1 MGSVESNSPASDEI
15 CRGCRSVGV
24 RPAASFR
31 SPSGEY
37 DYHIVSTGGTST
49 NSADWGDSGALEPRI
64 AVFFDL
70 DRTIIEGSSISQF
83 GLAAWRAG
91 IIDLRHVWTEL
102 GRALLF
108 GVIGESEKVA
118 DRTVP
123 KLLETIAGH
132 RQSELMEL
140 REPLVRAMLDE
151 ARPETLRLLRLHA
164 RMGRD
169 CYMVSA
175 SAIEI
180 VQVLADELGFAG
192 AIATE
197 AEVIDGVY
205 TGQLAEPFRH
215 GSEKANA
222 IAELAAE
229 QNYDLSLSFAYSDS
243 YNDLAM
249 LELVGIPVVVNPDR
263 RLAGVAYER
272 GWPVVEF
279 AHPHHRL
286 VQRSRIALVLGAA
299 FIAGRL
305 SRR

>member
-1 MGSVESNSPASDEI
+1 MRSDTAGSSNTPTSDDE
-15 CRGCRSVGV
+15 
-24 RPAASFR
+24 
-31 SPSGEY
+31 
-37 DYHIVSTGGTST
+37 TS
-49 NSADWGDSGALEPRI
+49 EPKI

-83 GLAAWRAG
+83 GYAAWRAG

-108 GVIGESEKVA
+108 GVVGESKNVA
-118 DRTVP
+118 DRTIP
-123 KLLETIAGH
+123 KLLETIKGH
-132 RQSELMEL
+132 RQAELMDL
-140 REPLVRAMLDE
+140 REPLVRQMLDE

-169 CYMVSA
+169 CYLVSA

-180 VQVLADELGFAG
+180 VEAIADELGFAG
-192 AIATE
+192 VIATR
-197 AEVIDGVY
+197 AEVVDGVY
-205 TGQLAEPFRH
+205 TGRLAEPFRH
-215 GSEKANA
+215 GREKATA

-229 QNYDLSLSFAYSDS
+229 KHYDLSLSFAYSDS

-249 LELVGIPVVVNPDR
+249 LETVGIPVVVNPDR
-263 RLAGVAYER
+263 RLADVAYVR

-279 AHPHHRL
+279 ARPNHNL
-286 VQRSRIALVLGAA
+286 VQRLRIGLLLAAA
-299 FIAGRL
+299 FAAGRF

>member
-1 MGSVESNSPASDEI
+1 MSD
-15 CRGCRSVGV
+15 
-24 RPAASFR
+24 
-31 SPSGEY
+31 
-37 DYHIVSTGGTST
+37 GGTST
-49 NSADWGDSGALEPRI
+49 NKADLGDSPTPEPRI

-83 GLAAWRAG
+83 GFAAWRAG
-91 IIDLRHVWTEL
+91 IIDLRHVWSEL

-108 GVIGESEKVA
+108 GVIGESKNVA
-118 DRTVP
+118 ERTVP

-132 RQSELMEL
+132 RQSELMQL
-140 REPLVRAMLDE
+140 RQPLVRAMLDE
-151 ARPETLRLLRLHA
+151 ARPETLRLLTLHA

-169 CYMVSA
+169 CYLVSA

-180 VQVLADELGFAG
+180 VQEMADELGFAG

-197 AEVIDGVY
+197 AEVVDGVY
-205 TGQLAEPFRH
+205 TGRLTEPFRH
-215 GSEKANA
+215 GAEKANA

-229 QNYDLSLSFAYSDS
+229 KDYDLSLSFAYSDS

-263 RLAGVAYER
+263 RLAIVAYER

-286 VQRSRIALVLGAA
+286 LARLRVAGVLAA
-299 FIAGRL
+299 GFLAGRL

>member
-1 MGSVESNSPASDEI
+1 VSEGD
-15 CRGCRSVGV
+15 
-24 RPAASFR
+24 AAT
-31 SPSGEY
+31 
-37 DYHIVSTGGTST
+37 DST
-49 NSADWGDSGALEPRI
+49 DQGDPRTLEPRI

-83 GLAAWRAG
+83 GFAAWRAG

-102 GRALLF
+102 FRALLF
-108 GVIGESEKVA
+108 GVVGESKNVA
-118 DRTVP
+118 ERTVP
-123 KLLETIAGH
+123 KLLETIEGH
-132 RQSELMEL
+132 SQSELMEL

-164 RMGRD
+164 LMGRD
-169 CYMVSA
+169 CYLVSA
-175 SAIEI
+175 SAIEL
-180 VQVLADELGFAG
+180 VQALADELGFAG

-197 AEVIDGVY
+197 AEVVDGIY
-205 TGQLAEPFRH
+205 TGRLAEPFRH
-215 GSEKANA
+215 GAEKANA

-229 QNYDLSLSFAYSDS
+229 EDYDLSLSFAYSDS

-263 RLAGVAYER
+263 RLAEVAYER

-279 AHPHHRL
+279 ARTRHRL
-286 VQRSRIALVLGAA
+286 MRRLRFALALGTV
-299 FIAGRL
+299 FLAGRL

>member
-1 MGSVESNSPASDEI
+1 VTTPHTTSEPAPE
-15 CRGCRSVGV
+15 
-24 RPAASFR
+24 
-31 SPSGEY
+31 
-37 DYHIVSTGGTST
+37 GT
-49 NSADWGDSGALEPRI
+49 APPEPRI

-83 GLAAWRAG
+83 GFAAWRAG
-91 IIDLRHVWTEL
+91 LIDLRQVWTEF

-108 GVIGESEKVA
+108 GAMGEAKNVS

-123 KLLETIAGH
+123 KLLGTIRGR

-140 REPLVRAMLDE
+140 RGPLVQQMLAE

-169 CYMVSA
+169 CYLVSA

-180 VQVLADELGFAG
+180 VGALAHELGFAG

-197 AEVIDGVY
+197 AEVVDGFY
-205 TGQLAEPFRH
+205 TGRLAAPLRH
-215 GSEKANA
+215 GAEKARA

-229 QNYDLSLSFAYSDS
+229 KDYDLSLSFAYSDS

-249 LELVGIPVVVNPDR
+249 LELVGIPVVVNPDH
-263 RLAGVAYER
+263 RLAEVAYRR

-279 AHPHHRL
+279 AKPHHLLLKRI
-286 VQRSRIALVLGAA
+286 RIALVVGVA
-299 FIAGRL
+299 FVAGRL

>member
-1 MGSVESNSPASDEI
+1 MSD
-15 CRGCRSVGV
+15 S
-24 RPAASFR
+24 
-31 SPSGEY
+31 
-37 DYHIVSTGGTST
+37 GTST
-49 NSADWGDSGALEPRI
+49 GTIELGDSGAPEPRI

-83 GLAAWRAG
+83 GMAAWRAG

-102 GRALLF
+102 GRAVLF
-108 GVIGESEKVA
+108 GVIGESKNVA

-123 KLLETIAGH
+123 KLLETIAG
-132 RQSELMEL
+132 RSQSELMEL
-140 REPLVRAMLDE
+140 RAPLVRTMLDE
-151 ARPETLRLLRLHA
+151 ARPETLRLLKLHA

-180 VQVLADELGFAG
+180 VQALADELGFAG

-197 AEVIDGVY
+197 AEVVDGVY
-205 TGQLAEPFRH
+205 TGRLAEPFRH
-215 GSEKANA
+215 GSEQARA

-229 QNYDLSLSFAYSDS
+229 RNYDLSLSFAYSDS

-249 LELVGIPVVVNPDR
+249 LELVGIPIAVNPDR
-263 RLAGVAYER
+263 RLARVAYER

-279 AHPHHRL
+279 AHPRHRL
-286 VQRSRIALVLGAA
+286 MQRLRIAAVLGAG
-299 FIAGRL
+299 FLAGRL

>member
-1 MGSVESNSPASDEI
+1 VNDQP
-15 CRGCRSVGV
+15 
-24 RPAASFR
+24 
-31 SPSGEY
+31 
-37 DYHIVSTGGTST
+37 TT
-49 NSADWGDSGALEPRI
+49 EPRI

-91 IIDLRHVWTEL
+91 LIDPRHVWTEL
-102 GRALLF
+102 ARALLF
-108 GVIGESEKVA
+108 GVLGESKSVA

-123 KLLETIAGH
+123 KLLQTIKGH

-140 REPLVRAMLDE
+140 REPLVKKMLDE
-151 ARPETLRLLRLHA
+151 ARSEPLRLLGLHA

-169 CYMVSA
+169 CYLVSA

-197 AEVIDGVY
+197 AEVVDGIY
-205 TGQLAEPFRH
+205 TGRLAHPFRH
-215 GSEKANA
+215 GTGKAEA
-222 IAELAAE
+222 IAALARE
-229 QNYDLSLSFAYSDS
+229 KGYDLSLSFAYSDS
-243 YNDLAM
+243 HNDLPM
-249 LELVGIPVVVNPDR
+249 LEIVGIPVVVNPDS
-263 RLAGVAYER
+263 RLAAVAYKR

-279 AHPHHRL
+279 AQPHRRL
-286 VQRSRIALVLGAA
+286 LTRLRLGAALAAA

-305 SRR
+305 TRRGA

>member
-1 MGSVESNSPASDEI
+1 MVAHETYHGQMMSNGDDDKSAPD
-15 CRGCRSVGV
+15 
-24 RPAASFR
+24 
-31 SPSGEY
+31 
-37 DYHIVSTGGTST
+37 GGT
-49 NSADWGDSGALEPRI
+49 AEPRI

-83 GLAAWRAG
+83 GFAAWRAG
-91 IIDLRHVWTEL
+91 LIDLRHVRSEL

-108 GVIGESEKVA
+108 GIFGEAGDVA

-123 KLLETIAGH
+123 RLLETIAGH

-140 REPLVRAMLDE
+140 REPLVRRMLEE

-169 CYMVSA
+169 CYLVSA

-180 VQVLADELGFAG
+180 VQALADELGFAG

-197 AEVIDGVY
+197 AEVVDGVY
-205 TGQLAEPFRH
+205 TGRLAAPFRH
-215 GSEKANA
+215 GMEKARA
-222 IAELAAE
+222 IAALAE
-229 QNYDLSLSFAYSDS
+229 EKEYDLSLSFAYSDS

-249 LELVGIPVVVNPDR
+249 LELVGIPVVVNPDG
-263 RLAGVAYER
+263 RLAEVAYGR

-279 AHPHHRL
+279 AKPHHFLMKRL
-286 VQRSRIALVLGAA
+286 RTALVLAVG
-299 FIAGRL
+299 FLIGRL

>member
-1 MGSVESNSPASDEI
+1 MTSDAAGSDRTAQ
-15 CRGCRSVGV
+15 VG
-24 RPAASFR
+24 A
-31 SPSGEY
+31 
-37 DYHIVSTGGTST
+37 GT
-49 NSADWGDSGALEPRI
+49 AEPRI

-83 GLAAWRAG
+83 GYAAWRAG
-91 IIDLRHVWTEL
+91 IIDPRHVWTEA

-108 GVIGESEKVA
+108 GVVGESKNVA
-118 DRTVP
+118 ERTIP
-123 KLLETIAGH
+123 KLLETIKGH
-132 RQSELMEL
+132 RRSELMEL
-140 REPLVRAMLDE
+140 REPLIRQMLDE

-169 CYMVSA
+169 CYLVSA

-180 VQVLADELGFAG
+180 VEALADELGFAG

-197 AEVIDGVY
+197 AEVVDGVY
-205 TGQLAEPFRH
+205 TGRLAEPFRH
-215 GSEKANA
+215 GAEKAHA
-222 IAELAAE
+222 ISELAAE

-263 RLAGVAYER
+263 RLADVAYER

-279 AHPHHRL
+279 AQPHHKL
-286 VQRSRIALVLGAA
+286 VQRLRVGLVLAAA
-299 FIAGRL
+299 FVVGRL
-305 SRR
+305 SRRK

>member
-1 MGSVESNSPASDEI
+1 MSD
-15 CRGCRSVGV
+15 
-24 RPAASFR
+24 
-31 SPSGEY
+31 
-37 DYHIVSTGGTST
+37 GGTST
-49 NSADWGDSGALEPRI
+49 STTDLSGSRTSEPRI

-83 GLAAWRAG
+83 GFAAWRAG
-91 IIDLRHVWTEL
+91 IIDLRHAWTEI

-108 GVIGESEKVA
+108 GVIGESKNVA

-132 RQSELMEL
+132 SQAELMEL

-169 CYMVSA
+169 CYLVSA

-180 VQVLADELGFAG
+180 VQALADELGFAG

-197 AEVIDGVY
+197 AEVVDGVY
-205 TGQLAEPFRH
+205 TGRLAEPFRH
-215 GSEKANA
+215 GAEKANA
-222 IAELAAE
+222 IAELAAAE
-229 QNYDLSLSFAYSDS
+229 DYDLSLSFAYSDS

-263 RLAGVAYER
+263 RLAAVAYER

-286 VQRSRIALVLGAA
+286 VQRLRIALILGAG
-299 FIAGRL
+299 FLAGRL

>member
-1 MGSVESNSPASDEI
+1 MVSD
-15 CRGCRSVGV
+15 
-24 RPAASFR
+24 
-31 SPSGEY
+31 
-37 DYHIVSTGGTST
+37 TGTST
-49 NSADWGDSGALEPRI
+49 YGADTGDPGAPEPRI

-91 IIDLRHVWTEL
+91 IIDLRPVWTEL

-108 GVIGESEKVA
+108 GWIGESRNVA

-123 KLLETIAGH
+123 RLLETIAGH
-132 RQSELMEL
+132 SQSELMEL
-140 REPLVRAMLDE
+140 RGPLVRAMLDE

-169 CYMVSA
+169 CYLVSA

-197 AEVIDGVY
+197 AEVVNGVY
-205 TGQLAEPFRH
+205 TGRLAEPFRH
-215 GSEKANA
+215 GSEKARA

-229 QNYDLSLSFAYSDS
+229 KGYDLSLSFAYSDS

-249 LELVGIPVVVNPDR
+249 LELVGIPIAINPDR

-279 AHPHHRL
+279 ANPHYHLVRRL
-286 VQRSRIALVLGAA
+286 RVALVLGAA
-299 FIAGRL
+299 FLAGRL
-305 SRR
+305 SRN